1 MTKWNHV
8 EDALIRSV
16 LQGDVSEDTFYYAIA
31 YSISETFRHAMADQA
46 NEDVPYAVSEQR
58 LALAYDAAEW
68 WNVEGNAFQ
77 SVECLRQCWAD
88 A

>member
-1 MTKWNHV
+1 MQFEHV

-16 LQGDVSEDTFYYAIA
+16 LQGGISEDAFSHAIA
-31 YSISETFRHAMADQA
+31 YAISETFRHAMADQA

-68 WNVEGNAFQ
+68 WNVEGDAFQ
-77 SVECLRQCWAD
+77 SVECLRQCWMV
-88 A
+88 